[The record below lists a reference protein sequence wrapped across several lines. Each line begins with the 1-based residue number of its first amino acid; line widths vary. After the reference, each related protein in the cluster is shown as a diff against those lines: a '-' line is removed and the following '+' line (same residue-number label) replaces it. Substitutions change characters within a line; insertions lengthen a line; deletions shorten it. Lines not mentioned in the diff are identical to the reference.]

1 MSNLL
6 NVEIICKCIVHLKSN
21 KRIVLPHI
29 FFLENDS
36 DFTERRIENWYKQL
50 SKEDK
55 NRYATIIEDN
65 VMGNF
70 LTEYAH
76 NNDVNKLDK
85 IIMLTRGGVKSLI
98 GYIYKK
104 GKNDAAKAAEC
115 MDSFNN
121 AFSHVEQSK
130 MQHNVFDDK
139 EYEDQQYEIR
149 DMALNVHVNNSP
161 GAVVNTTYGD
171 ENSVSIGNRTNKTGF
186 KKRFRWISIAVAIV
200 LLLIFCYVVYNDF
213 QQTHDWQLTLKNLG
227 WTEWIIALLDLCLG
241 IVTIFSYN

>member
-21 KRIVLPHI
+21 RRIVLPHI
-29 FFLENDS
+29 YFLENDS

-55 NRYATIIEDN
+55 NRYATIIKDN

-70 LTEYAH
+70 LTEYPH

-104 GKNDAAKAAEC
+104 GKNDAARAAEC

-130 MQHNVFDDK
+130 LKQNVFDDI
-139 EYEDQQYEIR
+139 EYEDRQYKIDDILNNMNINDSTNITIVVGDKNKVNAQYKVNENKKSFIVPKWLR
-149 DMALNVHVNNSP
+149 VSCWVIFAITICWLVLSVWYHYTTTDKILEFFVSFFWYDWLILMLNV
-161 GAVVNTTYGD
+161 
-171 ENSVSIGNRTNKTGF
+171 
-186 KKRFRWISIAVAIV
+186 ISI
-200 LLLIFCYVVYNDF
+200 
-213 QQTHDWQLTLKNLG
+213 
-227 WTEWIIALLDLCLG
+227 IIALRK
-241 IVTIFSYN
+241 